1 MFQLH
6 ANSWMCVISSSISNF
21 FPKPHS
27 VFLSGPENSC
37 ANIHRLEDI
46 LDGNKDISTRDV
58 QTCIVILLASTISV
72 AVDLQLLATKGF
84 SEKHV

>member
-6 ANSWMCVISSSISNF
+6 ANSWMCVISTSISKC

-27 VFLSGPENSC
+27 LFLSGPENSC

-46 LDGNKDISTRDV
+46 LYGNEDISTRDV
-58 QTCIVILLASTISV
+58 QTCIVILLASIVSV

-84 SEKHV
+84 SEKHM